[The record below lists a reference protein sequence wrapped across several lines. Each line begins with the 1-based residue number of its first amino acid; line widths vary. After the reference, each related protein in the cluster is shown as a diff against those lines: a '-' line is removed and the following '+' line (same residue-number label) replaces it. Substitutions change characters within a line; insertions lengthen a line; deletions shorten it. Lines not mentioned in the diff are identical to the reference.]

1 MPQEQKK
8 DSFYKGQKYLIIGFL
23 CLFCICILA
32 QVKSP
37 LVHADTLIAS
47 AQQTNTTP
55 QKSKKA
61 GVDNKDAKKLP
72 DKTIKALNAFL
83 DNEIKD
89 GKREKSNSI
98 DPCATA
104 GVAKSDLIP

>member
-37 LVHADTLIAS
+37 LVHANNLIAS
-47 AQQTNTTP
+47 AQQTNITP
-55 QKSKKA
+55 QKPKKA
-61 GVDNKDAKKLP
+61 GVDNKDAKK
-72 DKTIKALNAFL
+72 KK
-83 DNEIKD
+83 
-89 GKREKSNSI
+89 
-98 DPCATA
+98 
-104 GVAKSDLIP
+104 